1 MDDRLQARLHSCM
14 YGICA
19 NPNPNPDPNPNP
31 NPTPKAEEW
40 EDPWLGTVA
49 PPGLEHAVARPYD
62 RGAFPVRCAYA
73 RVGVG
78 GGSAGHGGR
87 AASEAKVAE
96 GGI

>member
-1 MDDRLQARLHSCM
+1 MDDRLQAHLHSCM

-62 RGAFPVRCAYA
+62 RGAFPVRC
-73 RVGVG
+73 R
-78 GGSAGHGGR
+78 SRGR
-87 AASEAKVAE
+87 
-96 GGI
+96 